1 MPFAIL
7 FENEEVIA
15 IDKPSG
21 ILVHRTR
28 ISEDTTAVLQELR
41 DQIDQYLYPLHRL
54 DRGTSGVL
62 LFAKTQAAASSIG
75 AQFRNNEVKKR
86 YLAVIRGF
94 VEPEACIDYALSN
107 EKGNARQP
115 AQTDYDRL
123 DQCELAIPI
132 GRYSTARYSYIA
144 ASPQT
149 GRFHQIRRHFSH
161 IRHPIIGDKKHGDVN
176 HNRYFREVWG
186 INRLLLHAA
195 EIGFTLPDGNTCSLA
210 CLPGP
215 DFQKALECL
224 GLKKPHS

>member
-41 DQIDQYLYPLHRL
+41 DQIDQYVYPLHRL
-54 DRGTSGVL
+54 DRGTSGIL

-75 AQFRNNEVKKR
+75 AQFRNNKVKKR

-107 EKGNARQP
+107 EKGNVPQP
-115 AQTDYDRL
+115 AQTNYYRL

-186 INRLLLHAA
+186 INRLLLHAF
-195 EIGFTLPDGNTCSLA
+195 EIVFALPNGDMCSLT
-210 CLPGP
+210 CPPGL
-215 DFQKALECL
+215 DFEKALTHL
-224 GLKKPHS
+224 GLKRGYS